1 MVLCFPAKGPA
12 SAQAPAAPQ
21 AEENVPRRAQVVR
34 NQRNRARVAQIAEPV
49 DDSEEEDTIPQAQH
63 DYAGEKMGAKKR
75 AKLEAK
81 AQKKTEREQELRYRE
96 EQKKRDA
103 LLEEERRK
111 QAEKEEQAEKNR
123 EEAERV
129 AREEKERKEHEEYL
143 MMKQAFSV
151 EEEGYEEEDADE
163 QENSLQEF
171 IKFIQDNKVVVLEDL
186 AVQFKLKVQA
196 VIDRIGELQKEE
208 RITGVIDDRGKFI
221 YVSEEELKSVAKF
234 IKQRGRISITEL
246 AENSNQLIHL
256 TPAPTFFTQSPNEL
270 VPIPCPFVPTSAIRL
285 LKPSGVSQLSR
296 SSDSMLK
303 ALQNSWYNCSI

>member
-1 MVLCFPAKGPA
+1 MDLILLAGIATALLVVLITLLFLNKSKSKSDGSAA
-12 SAQAPAAPQ
+12 AAQAPPAQ
-21 AEENVPRRAQVVR
+21 VDENVPRRAQVVR

-49 DDSEEEDTIPQAQH
+49 GDSEEEDTIPPAQH

-81 AQKKTEREQELRYRE
+81 AQKKTEREQELRHRE
-96 EQKKRDA
+96 EQKKREA

-123 EEAERV
+123 EEAERL

-143 MMKQAFSV
+143 LMKQAFSV
-151 EEEGYEEEDADE
+151 EEEGYEEEDADG

-246 AENSNQLIHL
+246 AENSNQLINL
-256 TPAPTFFTQSPNEL
+256 TPVVASE
-270 VPIPCPFVPTSAIRL
+270 SA
-285 LKPSGVSQLSR
+285 
-296 SSDSMLK
+296 
-303 ALQNSWYNCSI
+303 

>member
-1 MVLCFPAKGPA
+1 MDLLLLAGIATALLVVLITLLFLNKGKSKSDGP
-12 SAQAPAAPQ
+12 PAAPAQ
-21 AEENVPRRAQVVR
+21 VEENVPRRAQVVR

-63 DYAGEKMGAKKR
+63 DYAGEKIGAKKR

-81 AQKKTEREQELRYRE
+81 AQKKTEREQELRHRE

-111 QAEKEEQAEKNR
+111 QAEQEEQAEKER
-123 EEAERV
+123 ERAEQL

-151 EEEGYEEEDADE
+151 EEEGFEEEDADE
-163 QENSLQEF
+163 QQNSLQEF
-171 IKFIQDNKVVVLEDL
+171 IKFIQVPCQFLRWFYDCLTRTSIFQQDNKVVVLEDL

-221 YVSEEELKSVAKF
+221 YISQEELKSVAKF

-256 TPAPTFFTQSPNEL
+256 TPIVASE
-270 VPIPCPFVPTSAIRL
+270 SA
-285 LKPSGVSQLSR
+285 
-296 SSDSMLK
+296 
-303 ALQNSWYNCSI
+303 